1 MANIITCSRVLFSL
15 ILLFTRAFS
24 TSFYALYIMAGITDV
39 LDGIVARKFKL
50 ESEFG
55 EKLDTVADI
64 CFVGAT
70 LYKLLPV
77 LKMPIWLWLWI
88 GVIVLVKLSNIISGF
103 LHEKTFIAKHTT
115 LNRITGILLFLF
127 LLSLPFL
134 PVECGASVVCAVAT
148 MAAIHEG
155 IQINREK

>member
-15 ILLFTRAFS
+15 ILLFTKAFS

-88 GVIVLVKLSNIISGF
+88 CVIVLLKLELI
-103 LHEKTFIAKHTT
+103 
-115 LNRITGILLFLF
+115 
-127 LLSLPFL
+127 
-134 PVECGASVVCAVAT
+134 SVVC
-148 MAAIHEG
+148 H
-155 IQINREK
+155 

>member
-15 ILLFTRAFS
+15 ILLFTKVFS

-127 LLSLPFL
+127 LFSLPFF
-134 PVECGASVVCAVAT
+134 PVECGASAVCAVAT

-155 IQINREK
+155 VQINREK

>member
-1 MANIITCSRVLFSL
+1 MANIITSSRVLFSL
-15 ILLFTRAFS
+15 ILLFTKAFS
-24 TSFYALYIMAGITDV
+24 TSFYVLYIMAGITDV

-88 GVIVLVKLSNIISGF
+88 CVIVLLKLANIISGF
-103 LHEKTFIAKHTT
+103 WRQNTSCPRRSSKNVGTW
-115 LNRITGILLFLF
+115 RY
-127 LLSLPFL
+127 
-134 PVECGASVVCAVAT
+134 
-148 MAAIHEG
+148 
-155 IQINREK
+155 REKSARFWWTAARGEIRVPFPKSSNSFKNVLKSVSF

>member
-15 ILLFTRAFS
+15 ILLFTKAFS

-64 CFVGAT
+64 FVCNYAT
-70 LYKLLPV
+70 DFN
-77 LKMPIWLWLWI
+77 W
-88 GVIVLVKLSNIISGF
+88 
-103 LHEKTFIAKHTT
+103 
-115 LNRITGILLFLF
+115 R
-127 LLSLPFL
+127 
-134 PVECGASVVCAVAT
+134 VVRWWCAD
-148 MAAIHEG
+148 
-155 IQINREK
+155 